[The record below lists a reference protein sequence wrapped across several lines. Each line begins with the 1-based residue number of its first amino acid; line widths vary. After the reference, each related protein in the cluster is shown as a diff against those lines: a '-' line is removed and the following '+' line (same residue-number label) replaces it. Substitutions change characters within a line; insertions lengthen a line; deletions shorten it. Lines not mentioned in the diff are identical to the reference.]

1 MPKVQKPQPKSLNK
15 TKQIEGVSKEKLK
28 VNKSKK
34 LADKAG
40 VVEAVAEI
48 KKKNAPTKPE
58 KKKITSIAKPTPKSK
73 PSKKPLVLAPPES
86 PVVLASKDKRSGS
99 KQPKTAGSIPA
110 PVLKSAKSSFDAE
123 PAPKLGKKK
132 SHTPST
138 KIVSE
143 GIPTAKAKKTA
154 GSREASSAKA
164 AKGAVIPSAPKTV
177 GAPKGTKRPHP
188 ELVPTVEKVAKIS
201 KENIAKSTQAEG
213 TGKKQKKQ
221 SNVEK
226 SVKVKPESK
235 EKLGK
240 KNKSGKNEVTG
251 VNLNS
256 LHPGSKKVI
265 KKETNV
271 AAKKGLKTAPT
282 QAKSKIKKEATQKP
296 KTQNLELDFELKP
309 FDEDKFYEILSLPSV
324 QKVCDAV
331 KAQAAEELKQKKSL
345 SLFSDYKYIL
355 QVCCYKIPSAPKR
368 MVKLHLKNSL
378 FGSNDDGAIIVTDLQ
393 RGARFDYEP
402 TVQHYEDL
410 LREAGVEQRLTVVPF
425 NRLRNDVG
433 SFEAKRKFLNSFDY
447 LLCDGRISGQTTA
460 FFGTVG
466 ISALQVSS

>member
-1 MPKVQKPQPKSLNK
+1 MAKVQKPQPKSLNK
-15 TKQIEGVSKEKLK
+15 TKQIEGLSKEKLK
-28 VNKSKK
+28 VNKNKK
-34 LADKAG
+34 LAVKAG

-86 PVVLASKDKRSGS
+86 PVALPPKDNKRSGS
-99 KQPKTAGSIPA
+99 KQTKTAGSIPA
-110 PVLKSAKSSFDAE
+110 PVFKANIKSSLVAE
-123 PAPKLGKKK
+123 PAPKFGKKK
-132 SHTPST
+132 SDST
-138 KIVSE
+138 KIASE
-143 GIPTAKAKKTA
+143 GIPTAKAEKTA
-154 GSREASSAKA
+154 GSKVKS
-164 AKGAVIPSAPKTV
+164 AKGAVIPSAPKPV
-177 GAPKGTKRPHP
+177 VAPKATKRPHP
-188 ELVPTVEKVAKIS
+188 EIVPTVEKVAKKS
-201 KENIAKSTQAEG
+201 KENIAKPTQAEG

-226 SVKVKPESK
+226 TVKSNEKPESK

-240 KNKSGKNEVTG
+240 KNKPGKNEVTS

-256 LHPGSKKVI
+256 LHPGQTKKISKKG
-265 KKETNV
+265 TN
-271 AAKKGLKTAPT
+271 ADAKKGLKTAPT
-282 QAKSKIKKEATQKP
+282 QAKSKGKKKATQKP

-309 FDEDKFYEILSLPSV
+309 FDEDKFYEILSQPSV

-331 KAQAAEELKQKKSL
+331 KVQAAEELKQKKSV
-345 SLFSDYKYIL
+345 SLFSDYQYIL

-368 MVKLHLKNSL
+368 MVKLNLKNSL

-425 NRLRNDVG
+425 NRLRNDLG

-447 LLCDGRISGQTTA
+447 FLCDGRISGQTTA
-460 FFGTVG
+460 FFGTVS
-466 ISALQVSS
+466 ISELQDSS